1 MLYLSVPLEKGGLF
15 MGWGFSSVTYR
26 TVFMS
31 DNQEISF
38 SSAIEQLVSEK
49 GISREK
55 VLETIEA
62 ALAAAYRKDY
72 GERGQDIRAEF
83 DDSTGQAHIYRVMTV
98 TADEEVDNAAAQI
111 SLSDAQRQD
120 AEAQVGKEYVEDVTP
135 TDPHY
140 GRVAAQTAKQVI
152 IQRIREAERE
162 AVFEEFKDKEG
173 EIISGIVQRVEGDM
187 VFVDIGRT
195 TGLLPPSEQ
204 VRGERYR
211 LNQRIRIYVV
221 RVSAESREPEILLSR
236 SHPGMLRRLFELEV
250 PEVFAGSVEIKA
262 IAREASE
269 RSKVA
274 VWAKEEGIDPVG
286 ACIGQRGTRIQ
297 TIIAEL
303 SGEKIDIIQWD
314 GDSARYVAN
323 ALSPARVV
331 AVDVFEDEKR
341 AVAHVEE
348 HQLSLAIGRRGQ
360 NVRLAAKLT
369 GWRIDIVKAG
379 AEENVE
385 AGAVPFDETQG
396 KPFDETQGKPSDEA
410 PALAKAS
417 PFAKAMGDKSAGR
430 QGKPIDEAPGGATG
444 ETQNTQAE
452 QDQAAGVADEIM
464 TQDEQPLVGEDTEE
478 AALDPADKAQ
488 RKEEAQGASKQ
499 APPDKS

>member
-1 MLYLSVPLEKGGLF
+1 MTDEQP
-15 MGWGFSSVTYR
+15 
-26 TVFMS
+26 
-31 DNQEISF
+31 SF
-38 SSAIEQLVSEK
+38 AAAIDQIVSEK
-49 GISREK
+49 GISKEK

-83 DDSTGQAHIYRVMTV
+83 NEEDGSARVYRVMTV
-98 TADEEVDNAAAQI
+98 VEVSPEEEGVENPAAQ
-111 SLSDAQRQD
+111 LTLEEAKRKD
-120 AEAQVGKEYVEDVTP
+120 AEAEIGKEYVEDVTP
-135 TDPHY
+135 DDPNY

-162 AVFEEFKDKEG
+162 ATYEEYKDKEG
-173 EIISGIVQRVEGDM
+173 EIISGIVQRVENGV

-195 TGLLPPSEQ
+195 TGILPPSEQ

-211 LNQRIRIYVV
+211 ANQRIRVYVV
-221 RVSAESREPEILLSR
+221 KVDINSRDPEILLSR

-250 PEVFAGSVEIKA
+250 PEIFASSVEIKA
-262 IAREASE
+262 IAREPSE

-274 VWAKEEGIDPVG
+274 VSAKEEGIDPVG

-314 GDSARYVAN
+314 EDTARYIAN

-331 AVDVFEDEKR
+331 AVDIFDREKR

-348 HQLSLAIGRRGQ
+348 YQLSLAIGKRGQ

-379 AEENVE
+379 EEEEKQEVE
-385 AGAVPFDETQG
+385 ARAEPEPTYGSG
-396 KPFDETQGKPSDEA
+396 S
-410 PALAKAS
+410 KA
-417 PFAKAMGDKSAGR
+417 R
-430 QGKPIDEAPGGATG
+430 
-444 ETQNTQAE
+444 
-452 QDQAAGVADEIM
+452 
-464 TQDEQPLVGEDTEE
+464 
-478 AALDPADKAQ
+478 Q
-488 RKEEAQGASKQ
+488 RKVGGGVE
-499 APPDKS
+499 DCR

>member
-1 MLYLSVPLEKGGLF
+1 
-15 MGWGFSSVTYR
+15 MGEEPT
-26 TVFMS
+26 
-31 DNQEISF
+31 F
-38 SSAIEQLVSEK
+38 SSAIEQIVQEK

-83 DDSTGQAHIYRVMTV
+83 NEVDGTARIYRVTTV
-98 TADEEVDNAAAQI
+98 VEDPAEAQALENAAAQV
-111 SLSDAQRQD
+111 SLT
-120 AEAQVGKEYVEDVTP
+120 EALRKDSEAAVGKEYVEDVTP

-152 IQRIREAERE
+152 IQRIREAERQATYDE
-162 AVFEEFKDKEG
+162 YKEKEG
-173 EIISGIVQRVEGDM
+173 EIISGIVQRLDGDV
-187 VFVDIGRT
+187 VFVDVGRT
-195 TGLLPPSEQ
+195 TGILPPSEQ

-211 LNQRIRIYVV
+211 INQRIRVYVV
-221 RVSAESREPEILLSR
+221 TVDLSSRDAEILLSR

-250 PEVFAGSVEIKA
+250 PEIFAGSVEIKG

-274 VWAKEEGIDPVG
+274 VWAREEGIDPVG

-314 GDSARYVAN
+314 DDPARYVAN

-331 AVDVFEDEKR
+331 AVDIFEKEKR
-341 AVAHVEE
+341 AVAYVEE
-348 HQLSLAIGRRGQ
+348 HQLSLAIGKRGQ

-379 AEENVE
+379 E
-385 AGAVPFDETQG
+385 
-396 KPFDETQGKPSDEA
+396 S
-410 PALAKAS
+410 S
-417 PFAKAMGDKSAGR
+417 P
-430 QGKPIDEAPGGATG
+430 E
-444 ETQNTQAE
+444 
-452 QDQAAGVADEIM
+452 AAGLAELGSSAAGEGQQQREAESSEKDSAAAVADD
-464 TQDEQPLVGEDTEE
+464 TVTVDDNPSVGEDSEE
-478 AALDPADKAQ
+478 AALDPAEKAA
-488 RKEEAQGASKQ
+488 RHEDADTATT
-499 APPDKS
+499 PV

>member
-1 MLYLSVPLEKGGLF
+1 MADE
-15 MGWGFSSVTYR
+15 
-26 TVFMS
+26 
-31 DNQEISF
+31 QEVSF
-38 SSAIEQLVSEK
+38 GSAIDQLVSEK

-72 GERGQDIRAEF
+72 GERGQDVRAEF
-83 DDSTGQAHIYRVMTV
+83 N
-98 TADEEVDNAAAQI
+98 EVDGSAHVYKVTTVVEEEELENPAAQI
-111 SLSDAQRQD
+111 TLEDAKEQD
-120 AEAQVGKEYVEDVTP
+120 KEAEIGKEYVEDVTP
-135 TDPHY
+135 DDPNY

-162 AVFEEFKDKEG
+162 ATFEEYKDKEG
-173 EIISGIVQRVEGDM
+173 EIISGIVQRVEGDI
-187 VFVDIGRT
+187 VFIDIGRT
-195 TGLLPPSEQ
+195 TGILPISEQ

-211 LNQRIRIYVV
+211 SNQRIRVYVV
-221 RVSAESREPEILLSR
+221 RVDVASREPEIVLSR

-250 PEVFAGSVEIKA
+250 PEIFAGSVDIKA

-314 GDSARYVAN
+314 EDPARYIAN

-331 AVDVFEDEKR
+331 AVDVYEKEKR

-348 HQLSLAIGRRGQ
+348 HQLSLAIGKRGQ

-379 AEENVE
+379 EEEEIEV
-385 AGAVPFDETQG
+385 GADPEQGVVIENEDSKELEEDE
-396 KPFDETQGKPSDEA
+396 KKKEK
-410 PALAKAS
+410 
-417 PFAKAMGDKSAGR
+417 M
-430 QGKPIDEAPGGATG
+430 
-444 ETQNTQAE
+444 
-452 QDQAAGVADEIM
+452 ADEEKPAA
-464 TQDEQPLVGEDTEE
+464 DSEE
-478 AALDPADKAQ
+478 
-488 RKEEAQGASKQ
+488 KEEEKVDSDKEQAVEEDNSEEEKQ
-499 APPDKS
+499 EEKKEKKK

>member
-1 MLYLSVPLEKGGLF
+1 MDDEPTFG
-15 MGWGFSSVTYR
+15 
-26 TVFMS
+26 
-31 DNQEISF
+31 
-38 SSAIEQLVSEK
+38 SAIDQIVQEK
-49 GISREK
+49 GISKEK

-83 DDSTGQAHIYRVMTV
+83 NEDDGTARVYRVMTV
-98 TADEEVDNAAAQI
+98 TEIPEDQEALENPAAQ
-111 SLSDAQRQD
+111 LTLAEAKKTDPD
-120 AEAQVGKEYVEDVTP
+120 AELGKEYVEDVTP
-135 TDPHY
+135 KDPHY

-162 AVFEEFKDKEG
+162 AVYEEYKEKEG
-173 EIISGIVQRVEGDM
+173 EIISGIVQRVEGEM

-195 TGLLPPSEQ
+195 VGILPPSEQ

-211 LNQRIRIYVV
+211 VNQRIRVYVV
-221 RVSAESREPEILLSR
+221 KVDVSSRDPEILLSR

-250 PEVFAGSVEIKA
+250 PEIFAGSVEIKG

-314 GDSARYVAN
+314 EDPARYIAN
-323 ALSPARVV
+323 ALSPARIV
-331 AVDVFEDEKR
+331 AVDVFEDTKR

-348 HQLSLAIGRRGQ
+348 HQLSLAIGKRGQ
-360 NVRLAAKLT
+360 NVRLAAKLS

-379 AEENVE
+379 EEAEAAETGARPEE
-385 AGAVPFDETQG
+385 AGDDAIV
-396 KPFDETQGKPSDEA
+396 K
-410 PALAKAS
+410 
-417 PFAKAMGDKSAGR
+417 
-430 QGKPIDEAPGGATG
+430 
-444 ETQNTQAE
+444 
-452 QDQAAGVADEIM
+452 
-464 TQDEQPLVGEDTEE
+464 DEQPAVSEASEE
-478 AALDPADKAQ
+478 AAMDPAEKADSA
-488 RKEEAQGASKQ
+488 EAEGSGETETA
-499 APPDKS
+499 